1 MAYDDEDLDRMK
13 LIKPGASAF
22 ILMMV
27 LSVCVHAAA
36 IGWVSRFPG
45 IGLAGL
51 LASED
56 ISVRIVTEERA
67 GRGGAAPKGT
77 FADSPQKGAAMD
89 SREGATGDS
98 GGGDEHPIP
107 VVQADRQAD
116 SSAVSSTDAVSN
128 AAENDA
134 APPAGDQVAETE
146 ASLKAPEYLSPK
158 PAPSATPGLL
168 KVSRERFFFE
178 IYWLGVYVGKAVLE
192 AENAGGIQRITSR
205 VHSAPVISAFYK
217 VEDFAESTVS
227 GDSPVRFRIKQRE
240 GKYRSDKET
249 LFDVGG
255 RVTYFDHL
263 KGIREEHEVR
273 DKVLFD
279 VISGFFHLRTR
290 PMEAGS
296 TVLLDVF
303 DSNKFLVTEV
313 HVLRNEQVVF
323 LGRETEAT
331 VVRPVLKSEGLF
343 QSKGDIFIWLTNDER
358 RIPVRVET
366 KVGIGTVVAEL
377 KGMEREP

>member
-1 MAYDDEDLDRMK
+1 MVYDNEELDPMK
-13 LIKPGASAF
+13 LIKPGPSAF

-36 IGWVSRFPG
+36 IAWVTSFPG
-45 IGLAGL
+45 LGLAGL

-56 ISVRIVTEERA
+56 ISIRLVTEERA
-67 GRGGAAPKGT
+67 GRGGSAPKGV
-77 FADSPQKGAAMD
+77 FADSPQKGAATD
-89 SREGATGDS
+89 SREGATGDA
-98 GGGDEHPIP
+98 GGSDEQPPP

-116 SSAVSSTDAVSN
+116 SSAVSPTDAVSH
-128 AAENDA
+128 AVEDA

-146 ASLKAPEYLSPK
+146 APVKAPEYPSPK
-158 PAPSATPGLL
+158 PVPSATPGLL

-217 VEDFAESTVS
+217 VEDFAESTVN